1 MQIQIMLKQNTG
13 NGKSMNIK
21 IISMLFV
28 QIATKSF
35 MFINKGNIELT
46 VAIIALTAGQKWEK
60 NRSVEHGEENIF
72 GGESCGVMDCSAA
85 GM

>member
-13 NGKSMNIK
+13 NGKSKNIK

-46 VAIIALTAGQKWEK
+46 VAIIALTVAQKWAK
-60 NRSVEHGEENIF
+60 DR
-72 GGESCGVMDCSAA
+72 GVDDETQRLRR
-85 GM
+85 